1 MSDCCPSSVAGE
13 KGSGGQVLSMFV
25 AIVNTIV
32 IRLML
37 TMGVA
42 RSLGDY
48 DLIHRASLVNM
59 KDFLT
64 PQPEIQ
70 VYKAYK
76 HKFSQEDV
84 LVMATDGMWDVV
96 TNTEVQRELMA
107 AAESRPDG
115 LNVKIQQEISH
126 TKMAKSLVELARGL
140 KRDGFWEKEDGSL
153 ASGDDISA
161 FVIPLHHSS

>member
-1 MSDCCPSSVAGE
+1 
-13 KGSGGQVLSMFV
+13 
-25 AIVNTIV
+25 
-32 IRLML
+32 ML

-59 KDFLT
+59 KGFLT
-64 PQPEIQ
+64 PQPEVR
-70 VYKAYK
+70 VYKAFS

-96 TNTEVQRELMA
+96 TNTEVQRELQA
-107 AAESRPDG
+107 RPGG
-115 LNVKIQQEISH
+115 LKQEIGH
-126 TKMAKSLVELARGL
+126 TKMAKALVELARGI
-140 KRDGFWEKEDGSL
+140 KRDGFWEKADGSL

-161 FVIPLHHSS
+161 FVIPLHNFT

>member
-1 MSDCCPSSVAGE
+1 M
-13 KGSGGQVLSMFV
+13 KL
-25 AIVNTIV
+25 
-32 IRLML
+32 LL

-64 PQPEIQ
+64 PQPEVR
-70 VYKAYK
+70 VYKAYS

-96 TNTEVQRELMA
+96 TNTEVQRELQA
-107 AAESRPDG
+107 RPGG
-115 LNVKIQQEISH
+115 LKEEIAY
-126 TKMAKSLVELARGL
+126 TKMAKALVELARGL
-140 KRDGFWEKEDGSL
+140 KRDGFWEKADGSL

-161 FVIPLHHSS
+161 FVIPLHNFT

>member
-1 MSDCCPSSVAGE
+1 
-13 KGSGGQVLSMFV
+13 
-25 AIVNTIV
+25 
-32 IRLML
+32 ML

-64 PQPEIQ
+64 PQPEVR
-70 VYKAYK
+70 VYKAYSR
-76 HKFSQEDV
+76 KFSPEDV

-107 AAESRPDG
+107 AHQARPG
-115 LNVKIQQEISH
+115 GQMQEIVH
-126 TKMAKSLVELARGL
+126 TKMAKTLVELARGL
-140 KRDGFWEKEDGSL
+140 KKDGFWEKADGSL

-161 FVIPLHHSS
+161 FVIPLHNFT

>member
-1 MSDCCPSSVAGE
+1 
-13 KGSGGQVLSMFV
+13 
-25 AIVNTIV
+25 
-32 IRLML
+32 ML

-64 PQPEIQ
+64 PQPEVR
-70 VYKAYK
+70 VYKAYS

-96 TNTEVQRELMA
+96 TNTEVQRELQA
-107 AAESRPDG
+107 RPGG
-115 LNVKIQQEISH
+115 LKEEIAY
-126 TKMAKSLVELARGL
+126 TKMAKALVELARGL
-140 KRDGFWEKEDGSL
+140 KRDGFWEKADGSL

-161 FVIPLHHSS
+161 FVIPLHNFT

>member
-1 MSDCCPSSVAGE
+1 
-13 KGSGGQVLSMFV
+13 
-25 AIVNTIV
+25 
-32 IRLML
+32 ML

-64 PQPEIQ
+64 PQPEVR
-70 VYKAYK
+70 VYKAYS
-76 HKFSQEDV
+76 HKFSPEDV

-96 TNTEVQRELMA
+96 NNSEVQRELVA
-107 AAESRPDG
+107 AQGLRPG
-115 LNVKIQQEISH
+115 GKQQEIVH
-126 TKMAKSLVELARGL
+126 TKMAKALVELARGL
-140 KRDGFWEKEDGSL
+140 KRDGFWEKTDGSL

-161 FVIPLHHSS
+161 FVIPLHNFT